1 MSYRVMPP
9 PSNLLR
15 LLVFAVPA
23 GLMLAGVQPVMGAA
37 TGSIAFGWAAQ
48 LAVPAIIAAA
58 LLFLAARRFDRGDA
72 VQPPWYAAWLLLP
85 GAFLLAGAAAMCI
98 FGALVDFPIIAPTMW
113 GLVAV
118 GTVVWAGAIALVGR
132 ASR

>member
-1 MSYRVMPP
+1 MSYRAMPP
-9 PSNLLR
+9 ASNLLR
-15 LLVFAVPA
+15 LIAFAVPA
-23 GLMLAGVQPVMGAA
+23 GLTLAGVQPVMGAA
-37 TGSIAFGWAAQ
+37 TGSVEPGWAAQ
-48 LAVPAIIAAA
+48 LAVPAILAAA

-98 FGALVDFPIIAPTMW
+98 IGALVDFPIIAPTMW
-113 GLVAV
+113 ALVAV
-118 GTVVWAGAIALVGR
+118 GTVAWAGAIAFVGR

>member
-1 MSYRVMPP
+1 MSYRAMPP
-9 PSNLLR
+9 ASNLLR
-15 LLVFAVPA
+15 LVAFAVPA

-37 TGSIAFGWAAQ
+37 TGSVAPGWAAQ
-48 LAVPAIIAAA
+48 LAVPAICAAA

-72 VQPPWYAAWLLLP
+72 VQPPWYAAWLLWP

-98 FGALVDFPIIAPTMW
+98 FGALVDFPLIAPAMW

-118 GTVVWAGAIALVGR
+118 GSVAWAGAIVIVGR